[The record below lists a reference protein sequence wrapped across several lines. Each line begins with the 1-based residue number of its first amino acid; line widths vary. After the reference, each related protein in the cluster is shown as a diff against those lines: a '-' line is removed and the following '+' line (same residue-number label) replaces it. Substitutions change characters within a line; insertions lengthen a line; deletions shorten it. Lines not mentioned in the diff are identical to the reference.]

1 MMKRTGWIFGAM
13 VLALGV
19 AGLWIVTRPA
29 PSASLAETPRERD
42 PLTLSAPERKSLG
55 IVVAPVAAQL
65 LSQVDTVPG
74 EVQADQYR
82 VAQVAA
88 RVKSQVVTR
97 HAKLGDRVASGAP
110 LVTLSSTEMADAQ
123 GQLVLAAKEWRRVR
137 ALGPDIV
144 SQKRYEEAE
153 VALAGAQARVEA
165 FGMNAA
171 EASGLVSAAGARRAN
186 GRFTLY
192 APQAGTVLRDDF
204 VLGQEVE
211 PGTVLFQLADEAG
224 LWVEA
229 QVASDHAV
237 AITPQSHVDIVV
249 GDTGPPLSGSVLRIA
264 PTVSEATRTRA
275 VQIAVDN
282 AAGRLH
288 VGDFVSVRLSSGAP
302 RPQLV
307 VPERAV
313 VLLNGATGVFVLN
326 GDTFDFRPLEL
337 TPATDGWSP
346 VLQGVVAGES
356 VVVQGAFVL
365 KARVLKGTLTDND

>member
-1 MMKRTGWIFGAM
+1 MKRTGWIIVAII
-13 VLALGV
+13 VLLGV
-19 AGLWIVTRPA
+19 GGVWKLTRPT
-29 PSASLAETPRERD
+29 PSATPTEAPAERD
-42 PLTLSAPERKSLG
+42 PLALSAPERKTLG
-55 IVVAPVAAQL
+55 IVVAPVRAQM
-65 LSQVDTVPG
+65 LSQVDTAPG

-88 RVKSQVVTR
+88 RVKSQVITR
-97 HAKLGDRVASGAP
+97 YAKLGDRLARGAP
-110 LVTLSSTEMADAQ
+110 LVTLSSTEMADAH

-137 ALGPDIV
+137 ELGPDIV

-165 FGMNAA
+165 FGMSAA
-171 EASGLVSAAGARRAN
+171 DAGGLVSAAGARRAN

-229 QVASDHAV
+229 QVPSDHALG
-237 AITPQSHVDIVV
+237 ITPQSNVEIAA
-249 GDTGPPLSGSVLRIA
+249 GDGGSPLLGTVLRIA

-275 VQIAVDN
+275 VRIAVDN
-282 AAGRLH
+282 SAGRLH
-288 VGDFVSVRLSSGAP
+288 VGDFVGVRLSSGAP
-302 RPQLV
+302 KAQLV

-313 VLLNGATGVFVLN
+313 VLLNGVTGVFVVE
-326 GDTFDFRPLEL
+326 GDSFAFRPLEL
-337 TPATDGWSP
+337 APAKDGWSQ
-346 VLQGVVAGES
+346 VLQGVVAGEPI
-356 VVVQGAFVL
+356 VVQGAFVL
-365 KARVLKGTLTDND
+365 KSRVLKGTLTDTD